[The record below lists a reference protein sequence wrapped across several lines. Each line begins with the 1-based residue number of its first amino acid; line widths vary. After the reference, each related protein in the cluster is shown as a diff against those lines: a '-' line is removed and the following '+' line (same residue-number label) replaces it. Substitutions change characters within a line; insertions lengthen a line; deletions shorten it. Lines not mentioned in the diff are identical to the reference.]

1 MILGKVNCFNYLSF
15 IDDIGKLFEMEL
27 CEDISII
34 IIQFIHTLYS
44 NELIELNNFRSK
56 KHKILIKI
64 SLNHNSF
71 GFKFGGARNEK
82 VGEKKMY
89 GVFISD
95 IKDNSAAKQYMIN
108 KNLDFKGFEIIKF
121 NNLNINEKG
130 TLKKLKDYQK
140 SSPCY
145 AMLIK
150 LRWNPEL
157 LKCYNYL

>member
-1 MILGKVNCFNYLSF
+1 MILGKVNCFNYLRF
-15 IDDIGKLFEMEL
+15 IDDIRKLFEMEL

-44 NELIELNNFRSK
+44 NELIELKDFRSK
-56 KHKILIKI
+56 KHEIHIKI

-108 KNLDFKGFEIIKF
+108 KNLDFKGFEIFKF
-121 NNLNINEKG
+121 NNLNMNENG

-145 AMLIK
+145 AMFIK